1 MFKKPV
7 YKQTEHGFV
16 IIENAFTL
24 RERFLMKRQLCPLV
38 KDLGDKFPGLQ
49 SDPDMDKIIL
59 SRNYFN
65 FYTKLFS
72 YFILDGRP
80 RNIKIIKSWINYQ
93 DKYTESMWHTHPYC
107 TNTCV
112 YYLTNPEGKGT
123 LVDID
128 GKETHYEA
136 KENSLLL
143 LPSHIRHSAPRVNKK
158 RYSVVVDFNLLE
170 EWSSG

>member
-1 MFKKPV
+1 MFKKSIR
-7 YKQTEHGFV
+7 KQTKEGFL
-16 IIENAFTL
+16 IIENVFSL
-24 RERFLMKRQLCPLV
+24 RERWMMKKQLCPLV
-38 KDLGDKFPGLQ
+38 EDLGDQYPGLQ
-49 SDPDMDKIIL
+49 SNSNMDKIVL

-72 YFILDGRP
+72 HFILDGRP
-80 RNIKIIKSWINYQ
+80 RDIKIVRSWINYQ
-93 DKYTESMWHTHPYC
+93 DKYTESGWHTHPHS
-107 TNTCV
+107 THTCV

-128 GKETHYEA
+128 GKETHYKS

-143 LPSHIRHSAPRVNKK
+143 LPSHIKHSAPRVNKK
-158 RYSVVVDFNLLE
+158 RYSVVVDFDLLE